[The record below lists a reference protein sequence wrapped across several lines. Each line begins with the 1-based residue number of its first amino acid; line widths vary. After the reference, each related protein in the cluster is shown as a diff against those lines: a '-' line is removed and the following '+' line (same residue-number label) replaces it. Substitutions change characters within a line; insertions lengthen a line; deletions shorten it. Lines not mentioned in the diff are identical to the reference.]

1 MSDIKLTAR
10 TALGGYARQ
19 FDGISIAEVANRA
32 IVSIACPR
40 DGEKALA
47 DAVKKSLGCDMPPV
61 GRSVVAKSGI
71 RIAGMQPGQWF
82 ALLDFAGDD
91 AVGEIAGKLGD
102 KAYYTD
108 QTDAWAMLSVSGPNC
123 RRALER
129 ICMLDLAPGSFPE
142 GASTRTVMEHL
153 GTLIVRDG
161 PDSFLLAAARSSA
174 KSFLHAVETSAQ
186 NVG

>member
-82 ALLDFAGDD
+82 ALFDFAGDD
-91 AVGEIAGKLGD
+91 GRHRHRASHRPRPHRHPLRHRPRVGARCGLRPG
-102 KAYYTD
+102 
-108 QTDAWAMLSVSGPNC
+108 W
-123 RRALER
+123 RRR
-129 ICMLDLAPGSFPE
+129 WPRP
-142 GASTRTVMEHL
+142 
-153 GTLIVRDG
+153 
-161 PDSFLLAAARSSA
+161 PP
-174 KSFLHAVETSAQ
+174 
-186 NVG
+186 